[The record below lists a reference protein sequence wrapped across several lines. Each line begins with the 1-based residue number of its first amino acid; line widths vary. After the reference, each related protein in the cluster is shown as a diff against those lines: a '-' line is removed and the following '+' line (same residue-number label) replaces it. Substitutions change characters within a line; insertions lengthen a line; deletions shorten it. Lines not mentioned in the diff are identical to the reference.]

1 MSMVE
6 WRPSYRL
13 VPSRFPPV
21 SLFDRVADP
30 ADYEAVYAI
39 EALTN
44 QRLRQE
50 LGEIHLV
57 APVDRISGPG
67 TSAIMAAFTHFN
79 PEGSRFSDGTY
90 GVYYAGHE
98 LETAISE
105 TAFHRA
111 RFLARTRE
119 APCEIDMRCYQS
131 NLQADLTD
139 IRGEQARLRAV
150 YDPDSYAESQRL
162 GREDRA
168 NGSFGIVYDSV
179 RHRGGQCAAIFKP
192 RALAPYIQTAHY
204 SYVWDGSAITE
215 WYEKSQLRRLT

>member
-1 MSMVE
+1 MVE
-6 WRPSYRL
+6 WRPSFRL

-21 SLFDRVADP
+21 SLFDRVAHPD
-30 ADYEAVYAI
+30 DYAAI
-39 EALTN
+39 HLIENLTN
-44 QRLRQE
+44 QRVREE

-57 APVDRISGPG
+57 APEDRIAGPA
-67 TSAIMAAFTHFN
+67 TTAIMAAFTHFN

-90 GVYYAGHE
+90 GVYYAAHE

-111 RFLARTRE
+111 RFMARTRE
-119 APCEIDMRCYQS
+119 VACEIDMRCYQS
-131 NLQADLTD
+131 NIQAELTD

-150 YDPDSYAESQRL
+150 YDPDNYAESQRF

-168 NGSFGIVYDSV
+168 RGSFGIVYDSV

-192 RALAPYIQTAHY
+192 KALAPYIQTAHY
-204 SYVWDGSAITE
+204 SYVWDGSAITG
-215 WYEKSQLRRLT
+215 WYEKSQLRHLR